1 MRMHDLASVPLRT
14 VSRVSILVLVF
25 MTAIGAGGAGGAVA
39 QPADPPAVAPAGS
52 GLLVTPTRMVFEGRK
67 RSAEL
72 TLINRSDEAAT
83 YRIAFREMEMTGE
96 GGLEIVEEETP
107 WSAERLIRYSPRQ
120 VTLGPQ
126 ETQTVRLQLRLPAEL
141 ADGEYRSHL
150 ELRYVPPPT
159 EAAARR
165 PQTEEAGE
173 FQVQLIPLYGVALPI
188 IVRHG
193 DPVAEVSVGDV
204 ELIAG
209 SDGEPDEL
217 RLVIR
222 RQGDRSVYGDLSVSV
237 SGAGEGRREIG
248 RVRGLAVYTPNTAR
262 EVGIPLDQPL
272 RDLRGKTLELRY
284 RDAEGS
290 GTTLA
295 SSRFQV
301 P

>member
-1 MRMHDLASVPLRT
+1 MAAVRYLASGPLRA
-14 VSRVSILVLVF
+14 VSGVSILVLAL
-25 MTAIGAGGAGGAVA
+25 TAAIGAGGALA
-39 QPADPPAVAPAGS
+39 QPADFPAVAPAGS
-52 GLLVTPTRMVFEGRK
+52 GLLVTPTRLVFEGRK

-83 YRIAFREMEMTGE
+83 YRIAFREMEMTRD
-96 GGLEIVEEETP
+96 GGLEIVEEEPP

-120 VTLGPQ
+120 VTLGPH

-165 PQTEEAGE
+165 PQTEEEGE
-173 FQVQLIPLYGVALPI
+173 FQVRLVALYGVALPI
-188 IVRHG
+188 IVRRG
-193 DPVAEVSVGDV
+193 EPVAEVSIGDV

-237 SGAGEGRREIG
+237 SSTDEGRREIG
-248 RVRGLAVYTPNTAR
+248 LVRGLAVYTPNTAR
-262 EVGIPLDQPL
+262 EVGIPLSQPL
-272 RDLRGKTLELRY
+272 RNLRGDTLELRY

-295 SSRFQV
+295 SARFRV

>member
-1 MRMHDLASVPLRT
+1 MPMHNLSVPLRT
-14 VSRVSILVLVF
+14 ASGVSILVLAF
-25 MTAIGAGGAGGAVA
+25 TAAIGAGGAVA

-52 GLLVTPTRMVFEGRK
+52 GLLVTPTRLVFEGRK

-83 YRIAFREMEMTGE
+83 YRIAFREMEMTPE
-96 GGLEIVEEETP
+96 GGLEIVEAEPP
-107 WSAERLIRYSPRQ
+107 WSAQRLIRYSPRQ

-150 ELRYVPPPT
+150 ELRYVPPPS
-159 EAAARR
+159 EAAARK
-165 PQTEEAGE
+165 PQSEEAGG
-173 FQVQLIPLYGVALPI
+173 FQVRLVPLYGVALPI

-193 DPVAEVSVGDV
+193 GPEAEVSLGDV

-209 SDGEPDEL
+209 SGDAPDEL
-217 RLVIR
+217 RVVIR
-222 RQGDRSVYGDLSVSV
+222 RRGDRSVYGDLSVSV
-237 SGAGEGRREIG
+237 SGAGEGQREIG
-248 RVRGLAVYTPNTAR
+248 RVRGLAVYTPNAAR
-262 EVGIPLDQPL
+262 EVGISLDQPL
-272 RDLRGKTLELRY
+272 RELRGKTLELRY

>member
-1 MRMHDLASVPLRT
+1 MRDLASVPLRAL
-14 VSRVSILVLVF
+14 SRISILVLAL
-25 MTAIGAGGAGGAVA
+25 TAAIGAGEALA
-39 QPADPPAVAPAGS
+39 QATDSPAVEPAGS
-52 GLLVTPTRMVFEGRK
+52 GLLVTPTRLVFEGRK

-72 TLINRSDEAAT
+72 TLINRSDETAT
-83 YRIAFREMEMTGE
+83 YRIAFREMEMTRK
-96 GGLEIVEEETP
+96 GGLEIVEEEEPP

-120 VTLGPQ
+120 VTLGPH

-150 ELRYVPPPT
+150 ELRYVPPPS
-159 EAAARR
+159 EAAARK
-165 PQTEEAGE
+165 PPTEEAGE
-173 FQVQLIPLYGVALPI
+173 FQVRLVPLYGVALPI
-188 IVRHG
+188 IVRRG
-193 DPVAEVSVGDV
+193 DPVAEVSLEDV

-209 SDGEPDEL
+209 SDGEPDQL

-248 RVRGLAVYTPNTAR
+248 RVRGLGVYTSNPAR
-262 EVGIPLDQPL
+262 DVAIPLDQPL
-272 RDLRGKTLELRY
+272 RDLRGETLELRY

-295 SSRFQV
+295 SARFRV

>member
-1 MRMHDLASVPLRT
+1 MRDLASVPLRAL
-14 VSRVSILVLVF
+14 SRISILVLAL
-25 MTAIGAGGAGGAVA
+25 TAAIGAGEALA
-39 QPADPPAVAPAGS
+39 QATDPPAVAPAGS
-52 GLLVTPTRMVFEGRK
+52 GLLVTPTRLVFEGRK

-72 TLINRSDEAAT
+72 TLINRSDETAT
-83 YRIAFREMEMTGE
+83 YRIAFREMEMTRE
-96 GGLEIVEEETP
+96 GGLEIVEGEEPP

-120 VTLGPQ
+120 VTLGPH

-150 ELRYVPPPT
+150 ELRYVPPPS
-159 EAAARR
+159 EAAARK
-165 PQTEEAGE
+165 PPTEEAAE
-173 FQVQLIPLYGVALPI
+173 FQVRLVPLYGVALPI
-188 IVRHG
+188 IVRRG
-193 DPVAEVSVGDV
+193 DPVAEVSLEDV

-209 SDGEPDEL
+209 SDGEPDQL

-248 RVRGLAVYTPNTAR
+248 RVRGLGVYTSNPAR
-262 EVGIPLDQPL
+262 DVAIPLDQPL
-272 RDLRGKTLELRY
+272 RDLRGETLELRY

-295 SSRFQV
+295 SARFRV

>member
-1 MRMHDLASVPLRT
+1 MAAMRDLASGPLRA
-14 VSRVSILVLVF
+14 VSGVSILVLAL
-25 MTAIGAGGAGGAVA
+25 TAAIGAGEALAR
-39 QPADPPAVAPAGS
+39 PADPPAVAPAGS
-52 GLLVTPTRMVFEGRK
+52 GLLVTPTRLVFEGRK

-83 YRIAFREMEMTGE
+83 YRITFREMEMTRE
-96 GGLEIVEEETP
+96 GGLEIVVGEEPP

-150 ELRYVPPPT
+150 ELRFVPPPS
-159 EAAARR
+159 EADARK
-165 PQTEEAGE
+165 PPTGEAGE
-173 FQVQLIPLYGVALPI
+173 FQVRLVPLYGVALPI

-193 DPVAEVSVGDV
+193 DPVAEVSLGDV

-209 SDGEPDEL
+209 SGDEPDEL
-217 RLVIR
+217 RLVIG

-237 SGAGEGRREIG
+237 SDAGEGLREIG
-248 RVRGLAVYTPNTAR
+248 RVRGLAVYTSSTAR
-262 EVGIPLDQPL
+262 EVAIPLDQPL

-290 GTTLA
+290 GATLA